1 MVEMKN
7 ADRRN
12 SAVRKSGF
20 RCPACLLV
28 QDFAVK
34 GFTCTLTRCPHVFVR
49 LDPSAGSSPVGVC
62 LKREAT

>member
-1 MVEMKN
+1 VVEMKN
-7 ADRRN
+7 ADRRD

-34 GFTCTLTRCPHVFVR
+34 DFTCTLTRCPHVFVH
-49 LDPSAGSSPVGVC
+49 LDPPTGSHPAGVC